1 MTLIIFCYCIKLKF
15 TIRMIYRKNTVY
27 SIKNYLALL
36 GFTYPQETLSLTMK
50 RRVKRTGVAA
60 ALNYIK
66 HPDLITSVQNAGA
79 VEGQPKQ

>member
-27 SIKNYLALL
+27 SIKDYLALL

-50 RRVKRTGVAA
+50 RHVKRKGVTAG
-60 ALNYIK
+60 LKYIN
-66 HPDLITSVQNAGA
+66 HPDLITSVQYVGA